1 MAFIFSIVPEY
12 QRLVRF
18 TLGRYDGSPRGPG
31 WVWVIPFIH
40 GTRNVDLREDVIEL
54 APQTCITRD
63 NAPVTIDLIIF
74 MRVVSPEEAVLKVQ
88 NYRYAA
94 ESIAQTTLRSVIG
107 DIVLDDVL
115 AQRERINGVM
125 QIKLDEVTERWGVKV
140 NAVEIREIT
149 PPKDI
154 QDAMSRQMSAER
166 HRRAVVL
173 EAEGTRE
180 AAVSIANG
188 NRDAA
193 ILNAEGQK
201 QAAILNAEGQRQAA
215 ILNAE
220 GYANALQAIYAAA
233 NGLDQNT
240 MALQY
245 LDMMKQLATSDS
257 TKWVVPMEIT
267 SFVSTFARNMAGAAS
282 GNNGNG
288 GSSNGGT
295 SAVPPPPPAASIPPP
310 EPPAPPSAP

>member
-74 MRVVSPEEAVLKVQ
+74 MRVVSPEEAVLRVQ

-125 QIKLDEVTERWGVKV
+125 QVKLDEVTERWGVKV

-180 AAVSIANG
+180 AAVTIANG

-201 QAAILNAEGQRQAA
+201 QSVILNAEGDRQAA

-220 GYANALQAIYAAA
+220 GYGLALQRIFESAR
-233 NGLDQNT
+233 GLDQNT

-245 LDMMKQLATSDS
+245 LDMMKQLANSDS

-282 GNNGNG
+282 GNG
-288 GSSNGGT
+288 GSSNGGGT
-295 SAVPPPPPAASIPPP
+295 SSPPPPPAVPPSP
-310 EPPAPPSAP
+310 PPAPPLAPPSA

>member
-18 TLGRYDGSPRGPG
+18 TLGRYDGAPRGPG

-54 APQTCITRD
+54 QPQTCITRD

-74 MRVVSPEEAVLKVQ
+74 MRVVSPEEAVLRVQ

-125 QIKLDEVTERWGVKV
+125 QVKLDEVTERWGVKV

-180 AAVSIANG
+180 AAVTIANG

-201 QAAILNAEGQRQAA
+201 QSVILNAEGDRQAA

-220 GYANALQAIYAAA
+220 GYGLALQRIYEAA

-245 LDMMKQLATSDS
+245 LDMMKSLATSDS

-267 SFVSTFARNMAGAAS
+267 SFVSTFARNMAGAAAS
-282 GNNGNG
+282 GGGNGN
-288 GSSNGGT
+288 SS
-295 SAVPPPPPAASIPPP
+295 PPPPPPSPPTTL
-310 EPPAPPSAP
+310 PPAPPTAPPGP

>member
-1 MAFIFSIVPEY
+1 MGFLFSIVPEY

-18 TLGRYDGSPRGPG
+18 TLGRYDGAPRGPG
-31 WVWVIPFIH
+31 WVWLIPFLH
-40 GTRNVDLREDVIEL
+40 ASRMVDLREDVIEL
-54 APQTCITRD
+54 QPQTCITRD
-63 NAPVTIDLIIF
+63 NAPVTIDMIVF
-74 MRVVSPEEAVLKVQ
+74 MRVVSPEESVLRVA

-94 ESIAQTTLRSVIG
+94 ESIAVTTLRSVIG
-107 DIVLDDVL
+107 DIVLDNVL
-115 AQRERINGVM
+115 AQREQINGVM
-125 QIKLDEVTERWGVKV
+125 QVKLDEVTERWGVKI

-154 QDAMSRQMSAER
+154 QEAMSRQMSAER

-180 AAVSIANG
+180 AAVTIANG

-193 ILNAEGQK
+193 ILNAEGEK
-201 QAAILNAEGQRQAA
+201 QSVILNAEGSRQAA
-215 ILNAE
+215 ILAAE
-220 GYANALQAIYAAA
+220 GYANALQAIYTAA

-245 LDMMKQLATSDS
+245 LEMMKSLATSDS
-257 TKWVVPMEIT
+257 TKWVIPMEIT

-282 GNNGNG
+282 GNGNSGNG
-288 GSSNGGT
+288 GST
-295 SAVPPPPPAASIPPP
+295 P
-310 EPPAPPSAP
+310 PPAPPTTLPPPAP

>member
-18 TLGRYDGSPRGPG
+18 TLGRYDGAPRGPG
-31 WVWVIPFIH
+31 WVWVVPFIH

-54 APQTCITRD
+54 SPQTCITRD

-74 MRVVSPEEAVLKVQ
+74 MRVVSPEEAVLQVQ

-125 QIKLDEVTERWGVKV
+125 QVKLDEVTERWGVKI

-149 PPKDI
+149 PPRDI

-180 AAVSIANG
+180 AAVTIANG
-188 NRDAA
+188 NRD
-193 ILNAEGQK
+193 
-201 QAAILNAEGQRQAA
+201 AAILNAEGQRQAA

-220 GYANALQAIYAAA
+220 GSRQAAVLNAEGYALALRNIYEAAR
-233 NGLDQNT
+233 GLDDNT

-245 LDMMKQLATSDS
+245 LDMMKSLASGDS
-257 TKWVVPMEIT
+257 TKWVIPMELT
-267 SFVSTFARNMAGAAS
+267 SFVQGFTRNLTAAAANGGGVAQGAAR
-282 GNNGNG
+282 
-288 GSSNGGT
+288 
-295 SAVPPPPPAASIPPP
+295 PPG
-310 EPPAPPSAP
+310 PPAPPTPPPGSPAT